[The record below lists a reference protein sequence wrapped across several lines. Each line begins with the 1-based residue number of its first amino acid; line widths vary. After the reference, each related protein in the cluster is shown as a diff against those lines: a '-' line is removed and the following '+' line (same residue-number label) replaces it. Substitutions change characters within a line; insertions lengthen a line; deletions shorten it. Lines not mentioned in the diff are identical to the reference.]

1 MTPDGCD
8 MGAIRVWKRCTKERS
23 RAWTERGFDKVPK
36 GLKVT
41 RKVSPSVSKAEDVD
55 VVRVNGE

>member
-1 MTPDGCD
+1 MTPDGSD

-23 RAWTERGFDKVPK
+23 RAWAERGFDKVPK
-36 GLKVT
+36 GLKVAW
-41 RKVSPSVSKAEDVD
+41 KVSPSVSKAEDVD

>member
-1 MTPDGCD
+1 MTPDGSD
-8 MGAIRVWKRCTKERS
+8 MGAIVVWKRRTKERS
-23 RAWTERGFDKVPK
+23 RAWAKRGFNKVPK

-55 VVRVNGE
+55 VVRMNSE